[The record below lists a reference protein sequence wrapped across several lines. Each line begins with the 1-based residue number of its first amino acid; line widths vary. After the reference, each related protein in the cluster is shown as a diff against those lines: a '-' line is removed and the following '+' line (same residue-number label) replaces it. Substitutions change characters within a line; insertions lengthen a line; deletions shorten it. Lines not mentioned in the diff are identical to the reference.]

1 MNTISLVEKPN
12 LAKWTLR
19 LSIFAVAALVI
30 WAAFAEIDQVT
41 RASGSV
47 IASSRTQV
55 IQNLEGG
62 IVSEILVH
70 EGDVVQKGQPLLRL
84 DPTKAES
91 SYLESRAKLA
101 GLNATILRLRAETF
115 GTPLNFPPNMRKNY
129 PELTSA
135 QQTLYEKR
143 QQALHAEVEA
153 LEKSVVLIKQELAL
167 NEPLLKTGDV
177 SAVEVLRLRRQVTDL
192 EAQITNKRNRYFQDA
207 QTELARAE
215 DEYASV
221 NQVVAQRKDLLDR
234 IELTAPARGV
244 VKNIRASTVGGV
256 VRPGDEIMQIVP
268 LDDALLIEAKI
279 RPADIAFLKP
289 GLLATIKLD
298 AYDFTQYGA
307 LSGKLTYLSADTFS
321 EESRA
326 AEQTYYRAH
335 IETNN
340 LQLAGSKGEKAEIIP
355 GMTAV
360 VEIKTGKNTVLR
372 YLIKPVTRAAAESM
386 TER

>member
-1 MNTISLVEKPN
+1 MKTIDLIEEPR

-19 LSIFAVAALVI
+19 LSVLAVVALTV

-41 RASGSV
+41 RAPGSI

-62 IVSEILVH
+62 IVAEILVH
-70 EGDVVQKGQPLLRL
+70 EGDVVNKGQALLRL
-84 DPTKAES
+84 DATKVEA
-91 SYLESRAKLA
+91 SYLESRAKSTSLS
-101 GLNATILRLRAETF
+101 ATILRLRAETF
-115 GTPLNFPPNMRKNY
+115 GHPLRFPASMLKNY
-129 PELTSA
+129 PDLTAA
-135 QQTLYEKR
+135 QQVLYEKR
-143 QQALHAEVEA
+143 QHALHAEIDSLA
-153 LEKSVVLIKQELAL
+153 QSVALIKQELAL

-192 EAQITNKRNRYFQDA
+192 EAQITNKQNRYFQDA

-215 DEYASV
+215 EEYAGV
-221 NQVVAQRKDLLDR
+221 AQVVTQRQDQLNR
-234 IELTAPARGV
+234 IELFAPVRGI

-256 VRPGDEIMQIVP
+256 VRPGDEVMNIVP
-268 LDDALLIEAKI
+268 LDDSLIIEAKI

-289 GLLATIKLD
+289 GLPATVKLD
-298 AYDFTQYGA
+298 AYDYTQYGT

-321 EESRA
+321 EETRSV
-326 AEQTYYRAH
+326 EQTYYRAH
-335 IETNN
+335 IEATN
-340 LQLAGSKGEKAEIIP
+340 LQLTGNKGEKAEIIP

-372 YLIKPVTRAAAESM
+372 YLLKPVTRAAAESM